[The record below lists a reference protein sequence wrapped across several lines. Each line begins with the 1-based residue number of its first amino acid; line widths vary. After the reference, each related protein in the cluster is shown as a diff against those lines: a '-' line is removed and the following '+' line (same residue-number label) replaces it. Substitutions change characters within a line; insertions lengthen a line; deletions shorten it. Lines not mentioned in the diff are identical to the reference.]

1 MLCSGKKKEAVVQAS
16 LEACKILDRLVSG
29 IFLQNFDSGD
39 IDLDIVVSP
48 GDFLSA
54 SGVSTWD
61 GRQGERP
68 EKASGMYPKNDPISP
83 EIFIFFI
90 SCQQVSLFSTYS
102 SVILSVSFKQG

>member
-1 MLCSGKKKEAVVQAS
+1 MHIISTYSDISIE
-16 LEACKILDRLVSG
+16 E
-29 IFLQNFDSGD
+29 FDSGE

-83 EIFIFFI
+83 EIFIFF
-90 SCQQVSLFSTYS
+90 LFLVNGLVYL
-102 SVILSVSFKQG
+102 VHIHQ